1 MSTDTDFERIPPQD
15 LAAEMS
21 VLGAMMLSKEAINDV
36 SEVLR
41 GSDYYKPAHEIIH
54 NVILELS
61 GRDEP
66 ADPLTVS
73 NELRRTGDLSRIGGA
88 AYLHSLIAT
97 VPTAANAMYYAQIVR
112 ERAVLR
118 RLVSAGTKIVQLG
131 YAEDGGDVDQIVDQA
146 QAEVFAVSERNAAT
160 DYVSMAEISENIL
173 DELEEIERRK
183 GQLTGVPTG
192 FIELDKL
199 TQGLHP
205 GQMIIVAA
213 RPAMGKSTLALDFCR
228 SASITHGMTSVI
240 FSLEMTRSEIAMRML
255 SAESG
260 VFLSKM
266 REGSMEGRDWQ
277 RVSQTMSKISE
288 APLFIDDSPNMA
300 ITEIRAKCRRLKQTH
315 DLKLIVIDYL
325 QLMTSGKRVESRQQ
339 EVSEFSRQL
348 KLLAKEIEVPVIAVA
363 QLNRGPEGRT
373 DKKPMI
379 ADLRESG
386 SLEQDA
392 DIIILLHRPSYYNEE
407 DRPGEGDIIVAK
419 HRNGATKTI
428 PTLFQGHLSRFANFT
443 GREEPA

>member
-1 MSTDTDFERIPPQD
+1 
-15 LAAEMS
+15 MS

-36 SEVLR
+36 SEILR
-41 GSDYYKPAHEIIH
+41 GSDYYKPAHETIH

-66 ADPLTVS
+66 ADPLTVT
-73 NELRRTGDLSRIGGA
+73 NELRRSGDLNRVGGA
-88 AYLHSLIAT
+88 AYLHTLIAS
-97 VPTAANAMYYAQIVR
+97 VPTAANAVYYAEIVR
-112 ERAVLR
+112 ERAILR
-118 RLVSAGTKIVQLG
+118 RLVTAGTKIVQLG
-131 YAEDGGDVDQIVDQA
+131 YAEAGGDVDQIVDQA
-146 QAEVFAVSERNAAT
+146 QAEVFAASERNAAT
-160 DYVSMAEISENIL
+160 DYVSMSEISESIL
-173 DELEEIERRK
+173 DELEEIEAAK
-183 GQLTGVPTG
+183 GKLTGVPTG

-240 FSLEMTRSEIAMRML
+240 FSLEMTRTEIAMRML

-266 REGSMEGRDWQ
+266 REGSMEARDWQ
-277 RVSQTMSKISE
+277 RVSQTISKISE

-300 ITEIRAKCRRLKQTH
+300 ITEIRAKCRRLKQKH
-315 DLKLIVIDYL
+315 NLKLVVIDYL

-348 KLLAKEIEVPVIAVA
+348 KLLAKEIDVPVIAVA

-428 PTLFQGHLSRFANFT
+428 PALFQGHLSRFANFT

>member
-1 MSTDTDFERIPPQD
+1 MAADVDFERVPPQD
-15 LAAEMS
+15 LDAEMS
-21 VLGAMMLSKEAINDV
+21 VLGAMMLSKEAINNV
-36 SEVLR
+36 AEILR
-41 GSDYYKPAHEIIH
+41 GSDYYKPAHETIH
-54 NVILELS
+54 DVILELS

-66 ADPLTVS
+66 ADPLTVT
-73 NELRRTGDLSRIGGA
+73 NELRRQGALARIGGA
-88 AYLHSLIAT
+88 AYLHTLIAS
-97 VPTAANAMYYAQIVR
+97 VPTAANATYYAQIVR
-112 ERAVLR
+112 ERSILR
-118 RLVSAGTKIVQLG
+118 RLVNAGTKIVQLG
-131 YAEDGGDVDQIVDQA
+131 YADAGGDVDQIVDQA
-146 QAEVFAVSERNAAT
+146 QAEVFAVSERKAAT
-160 DYVSMAEISENIL
+160 DYVSMAEISETIL
-173 DELEEIERRK
+173 DELEEIEERQGK
-183 GQLTGVPTG
+183 LTGVPTG

-199 TQGLHP
+199 TQGLQA

-228 SASITHGMTSVI
+228 SASIKHGMASVI

-260 VFLSKM
+260 VWLSKM
-266 REGSMEGRDWQ
+266 REGSMEGQDWQ
-277 RVSQTMSKISE
+277 RISQTMSKVST

-300 ITEIRAKCRRLKQTH
+300 ITEIRAKCRRLKQTN
-315 DLKLIVIDYL
+315 DLQLIVIDYL
-325 QLMTSGKRVESRQQ
+325 QLMTSGKKVESRQQ

-348 KLLAKEIEVPVIAVA
+348 KLLAKEIGVPVVAVA

-428 PTLFQGHLSRFANFT
+428 PALFQGHLSRFANFT

>member
-1 MSTDTDFERIPPQD
+1 MAADVDFERVPPQD
-15 LAAEMS
+15 LDAEMS
-21 VLGAMMLSKEAINDV
+21 VLGAMMLSKEAINNV
-36 SEVLR
+36 AEILR
-41 GSDYYKPAHEIIH
+41 GSDYYKPAHETIH
-54 NVILELS
+54 DVILELS

-66 ADPLTVS
+66 ADPLTVT
-73 NELRRTGDLSRIGGA
+73 NELRRQGALARIGGA
-88 AYLHSLIAT
+88 AYLHTLIAS
-97 VPTAANAMYYAQIVR
+97 VPTAANATYYAQIVR
-112 ERAVLR
+112 ERSILR
-118 RLVSAGTKIVQLG
+118 RLVNAGTKIVQLG
-131 YAEDGGDVDQIVDQA
+131 YADAGGDVDQIVDQA
-146 QAEVFAVSERNAAT
+146 QAEVFAVSERKAAT
-160 DYVSMAEISENIL
+160 DYVSMAEISETIL
-173 DELEEIERRK
+173 DELEEIEERQ

-199 TQGLHP
+199 TQGLQA

-228 SASITHGMTSVI
+228 SASIKHGMASVI

-260 VFLSKM
+260 VWLSKM
-266 REGSMEGRDWQ
+266 REGSMEGQDWQ
-277 RVSQTMSKISE
+277 RISQTMSKVST

-300 ITEIRAKCRRLKQTH
+300 ITEIRAKCRRLKQTN
-315 DLKLIVIDYL
+315 DLQLIVIDYL
-325 QLMTSGKRVESRQQ
+325 QLMTSGKKVESRQQ

-348 KLLAKEIEVPVIAVA
+348 KLLAKEIGVPVVAVA

-428 PTLFQGHLSRFANFT
+428 PALFQGHLSRFANFT